1 MRNKIKSL
9 AAVVGGIFAG
19 MSMYSLIAFIVTGLE
34 ANQELA
40 IVIGGGVGAIAAI
53 FLTKKL
59 GWH

>member
-19 MSMYSLIAFIVTGLE
+19 MSMYSLIAFIVTGQE

-40 IVIGGGVGAIAAI
+40 IVIDGGIGAIAAI
-53 FLTKKL
+53 FLTKKI